1 MRLGVELVVTTTR
14 GSRIEVA
21 NVSLPAGRASRTIT
35 WAERTNLSHHERMPR
50 HSILP
55 PFIAVTP
62 VETRFAFRGLLALT
76 LVSLAAC
83 VPKAD
88 YDSALADIGNA
99 HKAYADLESQLAACQ
114 ASSGTMPDADPEL
127 QAKLDAS
134 EAELAELRKQREAAE
149 KRLAAFNSLNEKLR
163 SLIDAGELEVSMRN
177 GLPVIAL
184 PSEVLFSSGQA
195 ELAKK
200 GEKALLK
207 VGAALAELPNQRI
220 QVAGHTDDMPIGE
233 KLEWTDNWELSS
245 ARALTVTRFLITHGV
260 NPTNLSAAG
269 HSEFDPVASNAST
282 GGRKKNRRI
291 ELILLP
297 DLTELTPISE
307 APSEG

>member
-1 MRLGVELVVTTTR
+1 
-14 GSRIEVA
+14 
-21 NVSLPAGRASRTIT
+21 
-35 WAERTNLSHHERMPR
+35 MPR
-50 HSILP
+50 HSLIP
-55 PFIAVTP
+55 SFIALTS
-62 VETRFAFRGLLALT
+62 TRARFALPGLAALT

-114 ASSGTMPDADPEL
+114 AAAGATPEADPEL
-127 QAKLDAS
+127 QAKLAAT

-149 KRLAAFNSLNEKLR
+149 KRLAAFNSLNDKLR

-184 PSEVLFSSGQA
+184 PSEVLFSSGKA

-207 VGAALAELPNQRI
+207 VGAALAELPSQRI
-220 QVAGHTDDMPIGE
+220 QVAGHTDNMPIGE
-233 KLEWTDNWELSS
+233 KIQWTDNWELSS
-245 ARALTVTRFLITHGV
+245 ARALTVTRFLIAQGV

-269 HSEFDPVASNAST
+269 HGEFDPVASNDGA

-297 DLTELTPISE
+297 DLSELTPLAD
-307 APSEG
+307 AP

>member
-1 MRLGVELVVTTTR
+1 MRSMLRSTIIPFTFVALMSLG
-14 GSRIEVA
+14 
-21 NVSLPAGRASRTIT
+21 
-35 WAERTNLSHHERMPR
+35 
-50 HSILP
+50 
-55 PFIAVTP
+55 
-62 VETRFAFRGLLALT
+62 
-76 LVSLAAC
+76 AC

-114 ASSGTMPDADPEL
+114 AAAGIVPEGDPEL
-127 QAKLDAS
+127 EAKLAAT

-184 PSEVLFSSGQA
+184 PSEVLFSSGRA

-200 GEKALLK
+200 GEKALTK

-245 ARALTVTRFLITHGV
+245 ARALTVTRFMVAQGV

-282 GGRKKNRRI
+282 SGRKKNRRI

-297 DLTELTPISE
+297 DLTELTPVE
-307 APSEG
+307 QPAADAPSEEGS